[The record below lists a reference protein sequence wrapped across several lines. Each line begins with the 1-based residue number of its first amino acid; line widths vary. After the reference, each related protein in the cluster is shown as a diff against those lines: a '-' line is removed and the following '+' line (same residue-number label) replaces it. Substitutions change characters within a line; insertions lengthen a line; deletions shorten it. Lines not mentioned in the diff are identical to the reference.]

1 MPKTSFYEKN
11 GHHREYKFNSRPTAS
26 NTKTTTKDERN
37 IVSEMN
43 QMYKHSPFMQRR
55 CGDVSETDYSAT
67 QPLTTKDAI
76 YNNLGEFIIIKEFKK
91 GFLS

>member
-11 GHHREYKFNSRPTAS
+11 GQHREYKFNSRPSAS
-26 NTKTTTKDERN
+26 NTKTITKDERN

-55 CGDVSETDYSAT
+55 CGDVGETDYTTA
-67 QPLTTKDAI
+67 PPVTTKDAI
-76 YNNLGEFIIIKEFKK
+76 YNNLSELIMIAL
-91 GFLS
+91 FLY